1 MLYYVFISFK
11 NGTSALEFQLCKIFV
26 ILSKNRSYHSDCI
39 AEYTVTPVNLSPVD
53 YQRKPYCNQSAR
65 PSVRPSL

>member
-1 MLYYVFISFK
+1 MFSYHFK
-11 NGTSALEFQLCKIFV
+11 KGTSALKFQLCKIFV

-53 YQRKPYCNQSAR
+53 YQRKPYCNQLVHL
-65 PSVRPSL
+65 SVRHYK